1 MKYKNITIKNVFVN
15 GQHLNEVQMS
25 IDVHGMERQEFF
37 YKGYQKTN
45 PAGDFPP
52 PPVSPKYA
60 TPRRAL

>member
-15 GQHLNEVQMS
+15 GQRLNEEQMS

-45 PAGDFPP
+45 QLVG
-52 PPVSPKYA
+52 
-60 TPRRAL
+60 